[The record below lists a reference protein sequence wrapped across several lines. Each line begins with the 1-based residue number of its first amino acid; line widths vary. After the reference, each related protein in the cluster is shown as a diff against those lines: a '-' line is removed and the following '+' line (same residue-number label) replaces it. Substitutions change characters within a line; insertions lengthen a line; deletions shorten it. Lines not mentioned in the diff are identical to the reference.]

1 MSIFKKLI
9 AVILILSV
17 TSTANAQKPE
27 NLLDK
32 WAAKSPIEKVYL
44 HMDRDI
50 YRAGE
55 TAWFKAYLYSE
66 FFSDTISTSLYVE
79 LLDNSS
85 KLVTQKIAPVIYG
98 SAMGQFELSDSLQ
111 TGTYFVRA
119 YSPTI
124 LNHSHDFLYEKR
136 IQIIGKPRS
145 TSKPIISRTQKLDFF
160 PESGNFVAEFPNTI
174 AFKYTDA
181 NGMPQSISGTIKN
194 EKDETVTTFSVY
206 HDGLGMFDITPV
218 AGEKYYALLNND
230 SYGVKYF
237 LPEVIAKG
245 LVFRLIPNTGGKD
258 FELYQNSDDSL
269 MRGEYM
275 IGQMQHKP
283 VFKLGLNK
291 IKNNINGFIN
301 TQQLK
306 SGIMHITVFN
316 KDDIPLAERICFV
329 DNKEYIQPAELVIDT
344 LSFATRGKN
353 SFTFS
358 LPDTVAGSFSIAITD
373 PAYSLSDKR
382 SENIISSLL
391 LTGDLKGEINNP
403 AYYFSSA
410 DDSVTTALD
419 ILMMTHGWRR
429 FTWAK
434 LPEIA
439 NAPLLYKDKGF
450 ISVTGHVNIRDSKK
464 PLTEKELMVLLFS
477 LEDSLGTSMQIM
489 DTDKEGKFRMD
500 SLIFFGNTRF
510 FVGDFLGKNSKWLDL
525 YPDEDSIKASFGI
538 KASNRS
544 SLFSSAE
551 YDEQLSDRLAT
562 DFANAEKEKGIL
574 LEGITVKI
582 KKKTPIE
589 DLEERYTNG
598 LFAGFFVKTIDLVNT
613 DEKIIQNNIFDYI
626 QSRIAGVNV
635 ERTGTNYQLFY
646 QQRRSLMSG
655 PIPMILYLNEIQT
668 PAIFI
673 ASIPANQVAMIK
685 VFSSFVGAEGN
696 GAGGVLAIY
705 TKQQSDLTNSL
716 TTSADIFQYKGYSI
730 IKEFYSPDYTND
742 IVKEKAAGQDKRITL
757 CWQPDIIMDGTI
769 KKVPVHFFNND
780 RTKSFKVVVE
790 GITEEGKMVLIE
802 KVIAPQTKGF

>member
-9 AVILILSV
+9 AVILIHSV

-44 HMDRDI
+44 HIDRDI

-194 EKDETVTTFSVY
+194 GKDETVTTFSVY

-230 SYGVKYF
+230 SYGIKYF

-291 IKNNINGFIN
+291 IKNRYINI
-301 TQQLK
+301 
-306 SGIMHITVFN
+306 
-316 KDDIPLAERICFV
+316 
-329 DNKEYIQPAELVIDT
+329 
-344 LSFATRGKN
+344 
-353 SFTFS
+353 
-358 LPDTVAGSFSIAITD
+358 
-373 PAYSLSDKR
+373 
-382 SENIISSLL
+382 
-391 LTGDLKGEINNP
+391 
-403 AYYFSSA
+403 
-410 DDSVTTALD
+410 
-419 ILMMTHGWRR
+419 
-429 FTWAK
+429 
-434 LPEIA
+434 
-439 NAPLLYKDKGF
+439 
-450 ISVTGHVNIRDSKK
+450 
-464 PLTEKELMVLLFS
+464 
-477 LEDSLGTSMQIM
+477 
-489 DTDKEGKFRMD
+489 
-500 SLIFFGNTRF
+500 
-510 FVGDFLGKNSKWLDL
+510 
-525 YPDEDSIKASFGI
+525 
-538 KASNRS
+538 
-544 SLFSSAE
+544 
-551 YDEQLSDRLAT
+551 
-562 DFANAEKEKGIL
+562 
-574 LEGITVKI
+574 
-582 KKKTPIE
+582 
-589 DLEERYTNG
+589 
-598 LFAGFFVKTIDLVNT
+598 
-613 DEKIIQNNIFDYI
+613 
-626 QSRIAGVNV
+626 
-635 ERTGTNYQLFY
+635 
-646 QQRRSLMSG
+646 
-655 PIPMILYLNEIQT
+655 
-668 PAIFI
+668 
-673 ASIPANQVAMIK
+673 
-685 VFSSFVGAEGN
+685 
-696 GAGGVLAIY
+696 
-705 TKQQSDLTNSL
+705 
-716 TTSADIFQYKGYSI
+716 
-730 IKEFYSPDYTND
+730 
-742 IVKEKAAGQDKRITL
+742 
-757 CWQPDIIMDGTI
+757 
-769 KKVPVHFFNND
+769 
-780 RTKSFKVVVE
+780 
-790 GITEEGKMVLIE
+790 
-802 KVIAPQTKGF
+802 